1 MNSFGKTRPL
11 TLADFAEFEAA
22 FGDDPLGRSPRV
34 DQGEEGRFRCF
45 SREQI
50 ADRNDNLDIAWLR
63 DTSNDPEDEMTQPE
77 EIAGAIALH
86 LRNALSEIESFTME
100 IEKSS

>member
-1 MNSFGKTRPL
+1 M
-11 TLADFAEFEAA
+11 ADFAEFEEA
-22 FGDDPLGRSPRV
+22 FGDDSLERSPRV

-63 DTSNDPEDEMTQPE
+63 DTSNDPEDEMTQPG
-77 EIAGAIALH
+77 EIAEAITLH
-86 LRNALSEIESFTME
+86 LRNALTEIESFTME